1 MKFDILTLFPSL
13 FDSPLN
19 ESIMKR
25 AISEKLIDVHLHNIR
40 DYTHDKH
47 RTVDD
52 APYGGGSG
60 MVMKPGPIVE
70 GIEQL
75 RKKNSRVILLSPQG
89 RPFDQDKAVKL
100 SKEEHLV
107 LICGRYEGIDERVTD
122 YVDETISIGDFII
135 TGGELAALTIVD
147 AVSRL
152 IPGVLGCS
160 ESAKEESF
168 SWDILEYP
176 HYTRPATFRD
186 KAVPEVLLSGNHEEI
201 RLWRRKEA
209 LKKTLHIRP
218 DLLEHEGL
226 EESDIRFIDEIKVLK
241 KDQND

>member
-1 MKFDILTLFPSL
+1 MRFDILTLFPGL

-19 ESIMKR
+19 ESIIKR
-25 AISEKLIDVHLHNIR
+25 AISEKLINVGLHNIR
-40 DYTHDKH
+40 DFTHDRH
-47 RTVDD
+47 RVVDD

-70 GIEQL
+70 GIEHL

-89 RPFDQDKAVKL
+89 SCFDQSKAVEL
-100 SKEEHLV
+100 SDEEHLI

-135 TGGELAALTIVD
+135 TGGELAALTIID

-176 HYTRPATFRD
+176 HYTRPAKFRD
-186 KAVPEVLLSGNHEEI
+186 KAVPDVLLSGNHEEI
-201 RLWRRKEA
+201 RRWRRREA
-209 LKKTLHIRP
+209 LKKTACNRP
-218 DLLEHEGL
+218 DLLEGGVLEGDDMKML
-226 EESDIRFIDEIKVLK
+226 SEIKYLK
-241 KDQND
+241 EENV

>member
-1 MKFDILTLFPSL
+1 MKFDILTLFPSF
-13 FDSPLN
+13 FDSPLS

-25 AISEKLIDVHLHNIR
+25 AISKKLIDVGLHNIR
-40 DYTHDKH
+40 DFTHDKH
-47 RTVDD
+47 KVVDD

-75 RKKNSRVILLSPQG
+75 RRKNSRVILLSPQG
-89 RPFDQDKAVKL
+89 RPFDQNKAVEL
-100 SKEEHLV
+100 SNEEHLILV
-107 LICGRYEGIDERVTD
+107 CGRYEGIDERVTD
-122 YVDETISIGDFII
+122 YVDETISIGDFVI

-147 AVSRL
+147 AVARF

-176 HYTRPATFRD
+176 HYTRPAKFRD
-186 KAVPEVLLSGNHEEI
+186 KGVPDVLLSGNHEEI
-201 RLWRRKEA
+201 RRWRRREA
-209 LKKTLHIRP
+209 LKKTVLNRP
-218 DLLEHEGL
+218 DLLEGAEL
-226 EESDIRFIDEIKVLK
+226 EKEDIKMLNEIKALK
-241 KDQND
+241 NA

>member
-1 MKFDILTLFPSL
+1 MKFDILTLFPGL
-13 FDSPLN
+13 FESPLS

-25 AISEKLIDVHLHNIR
+25 AISEELIGVSLHNIR
-40 DYTHDKH
+40 DFTHDKH

-70 GIEQL
+70 GIEHL
-75 RKKNSRVILLSPQG
+75 RKKNSRVVLLSPQG
-89 RPFDQDKAVKL
+89 SPFDQNKAVEL
-100 SKEEHLV
+100 SDEDHLI

-122 YVDETISIGDFII
+122 YVDEIISIGDFII
-135 TGGELAALTIVD
+135 TGGELAALTIID

-160 ESAKEESF
+160 ESNKEESF

-176 HYTRPATFRD
+176 HYTRPTKFRD
-186 KAVPEVLLSGNHEEI
+186 KTVPDVLLSGNHAEI
-201 RLWRRKEA
+201 RRWRRKEA
-209 LKKTLHIRP
+209 LKKTAQNRP
-218 DLLEHEGL
+218 DLLEGEKL
-226 EESDIRFIDEIKVLK
+226 EKDDIKMLDEINALRK
-241 KDQND
+241 NNA

>member
-1 MKFDILTLFPSL
+1 MKFDILTLFPSF
-13 FDSPLN
+13 FDSPLS

-25 AISEKLIDVHLHNIR
+25 AISKKLIDVGLHNIR
-40 DYTHDKH
+40 DFTHDKH
-47 RTVDD
+47 KVVDD

-75 RKKNSRVILLSPQG
+75 RRKNSRVILLSPQG
-89 RPFDQDKAVKL
+89 RPFDQNKAVEL
-100 SKEEHLV
+100 SNEEHLILV
-107 LICGRYEGIDERVTD
+107 CGRYEGIDERVTD
-122 YVDETISIGDFII
+122 YVDETISIGDFVI

-147 AVSRL
+147 AVARL

-176 HYTRPATFRD
+176 HYTRPAKFRD
-186 KAVPEVLLSGNHEEI
+186 KGVPDVLLSGNHEEI
-201 RLWRRKEA
+201 RRWRRREA
-209 LKKTLHIRP
+209 LKKTVLNRP
-218 DLLEHEGL
+218 DLLEGAEL
-226 EESDIRFIDEIKVLK
+226 EKEDIKMLNEIKALK
-241 KDQND
+241 NA